1 MQRVY
6 RTVKTGIYYD
16 RCYFLSLF
24 IQTPPITF
32 LVPSVVDQLESF
44 ICLKEHLVG
53 LFEKQK
59 NNRLLSK
66 LIVFLFLFG
75 LMLKEVKT
83 I

>member
-6 RTVKTGIYYD
+6 RTVKTGIYYGC
-16 RCYFLSLF
+16 CYFLSLF

-44 ICLKEHLVG
+44 ICFK
-53 LFEKQK
+53 FEATSCGIIRKTK
-59 NNRLLSK
+59 NNRLLLSK

-75 LMLKEVKT
+75 
-83 I
+83 